1 MFILESLFCHKMKCV
16 DIHCYFRCR
25 FELDMLLESVSS
37 AAKRAE
43 ELYNNIIENKISV
56 ESLSR
61 IEDHF
66 TGLYQNNIN
75 LKC

>member
-1 MFILESLFCHKMKCV
+1 
-16 DIHCYFRCR
+16 
-25 FELDMLLESVSS
+25 MLLESVSS
-37 AAKRAE
+37 AAKRAD
-43 ELYNNIIENKISV
+43 ELYTNITENKISV

-66 TGLYQNNIN
+66 TGLYQNNLN